1 MLWNASAMTGYAIKA
16 SNGEIGTVSDMIFED
31 ADWAIRWLVVDTGE
45 WLPGRKVFL
54 PVSAL
59 GTPDPGA
66 SHLPVNLTMR
76 QIEESPAVDMSQTVS
91 SGTESLLH
99 DYYGLPRIRNKA
111 GGGVHVAMAA
121 ASGAPDVRYLPPV
134 RLPDAADSEAAVREP
149 NLHGLSAI
157 TGSTI
162 EATDGDIG
170 HAEDFLIDTASWQVR
185 YMTVHTANWWPG
197 EKVLISPRSV
207 DWIDVARGII
217 QLDVTRQKVKDS
229 PSYLAAETVD
239 GAFEESF
246 DSYYGI
252 RFIRR

>member
-1 MLWNASAMTGYAIKA
+1 
-16 SNGEIGTVSDMIFED
+16 VSR
-31 ADWAIRWLVVDTGE
+31 A
-45 WLPGRKVFL
+45 
-54 PVSAL
+54 
-59 GTPDPGA
+59 
-66 SHLPVNLTMR
+66 
-76 QIEESPAVDMSQTVS
+76 VS
-91 SGTESLLH
+91 SGTESVLR
-99 DYYGLPRIRNKA
+99 DYYGLPRIRDKA
-111 GGGVHVAMAA
+111 GGGAHVAMAA
-121 ASGAPDVRYLPPV
+121 ASGAPDVPRPRPVYLPDV
-134 RLPDAADSEAAVREP
+134 ADSQATVRDP

-170 HAEDFLIDTASWQVR
+170 HAEDFLIDAALWQVR

-217 QLDVTRQKVKDS
+217 QLDVTRQKVKDRT
-229 PSYLAAETVD
+229 SYVATETVD
-239 GAFEESF
+239 GAFEASF